1 MGRNWMVA
9 RITNA
14 GTWKTFCPAE
24 FIFMDSGYDRPYI
37 PILIA
42 FRAGMAA
49 IDWARRNQ
57 EGEWRGMSTSVRLE
71 SRRG

>member
-1 MGRNWMVA
+1 
-9 RITNA
+9 
-14 GTWKTFCPAE
+14 
-24 FIFMDSGYDRPYI
+24 MDSGYDRPYI

-57 EGEWRGMSTSVRLE
+57 EGEWRRYEHEREIGVETWINS
-71 SRRG
+71 